1 MNTLIHVHIQKLKL
15 KLFTF
20 LLSVFAVICD
30 HISAQ
35 IRPSEGGCDYSWSF
49 SSPCVMT

>member
-1 MNTLIHVHIQKLKL
+1 MNNEHIDPCAHSK
-15 KLFTF
+15 TEAEV
-20 LLSVFAVICD
+20 SYIFAVICD

-35 IRPSEGGCDYSWSF
+35 IRPGEGGRDYSWSF